1 MKLLDT
7 PPPSLK
13 ERGEE
18 WSHDKFEILT
28 NNGKD
33 CRDAQRN
40 FTLQNK
46 YFSIVSCIN
55 EENLSS
61 ENSLQTFQ
69 LNTPLLPAFNVS
81 KLFDWSI
88 LSKHR
93 QLIF

>member
-13 ERGEE
+13 ESGEE

-40 FTLQNK
+40 FTLQNEQRLVA
-46 YFSIVSCIN
+46 SQ
-55 EENLSS
+55 LS
-61 ENSLQTFQ
+61 
-69 LNTPLLPAFNVS
+69 PA
-81 KLFDWSI
+81 
-88 LSKHR
+88 
-93 QLIF
+93 